1 VNCKSAGRK
10 NLKIKD
16 AGGCSAEVAGKG
28 FPLQDGVNFLTKPFQ
43 ALKLAKTIRD
53 NPDAA

>member
-1 VNCKSAGRK
+1 MNCKSAGRK